1 MILATYFKLIRWK
14 NLLLIIYLFCI
25 YKFLFFKSLNIET
38 NTSIIYFLTLLLA
51 VLSITAAGYI
61 INDIFD
67 IKTDLINKPTKT
79 IVSKTITLET
89 AKTWYK
95 TTNSIGI
102 ILGVALCIKV
112 NKPTYS
118 FIFMGIALLLYLYS
132 KKIKSI
138 PLLGNTLVSLL
149 TAVGV
154 LILPLFDINLIEIYN
169 TNPIVIQ
176 LIVLLTIFSFFLNLL
191 REILKDIEDINGD
204 YYLNMNTLP
213 ILIGRNRAK
222 KLVLILTILTT
233 SILIIFLLFFAGNN
247 KIIAIYTVVFII
259 IPLLYI
265 ASKILN
271 LSSPK
276 KIHKISMLL
285 KLVMFFGCNIFILLS
300 FTQ

>member
-1 MILATYFKLIRWK
+1 MQLSVFFNLIRWK
-14 NLLLIIYLFCI
+14 NLLLIIYVQLVI
-25 YKFLFFKSLNIET
+25 KFLFLPYFNT
-38 NTSIIYFLTLLLA
+38 NSQLQNWQFLILLA
-51 VLSITAAGYI
+51 AILFLTAAGYI
-61 INDIFD
+61 INDFYD
-67 IKTDLINKPTKT
+67 IATDHINKP
-79 IVSKTITLET
+79 SK
-89 AKTWYK
+89 
-95 TTNSIGI
+95 NSIGI
-102 ILGVALCIKV
+102 KISKEKAILIYQYFNILGISFGAIICFSLQ
-112 NKPTYS
+112 KPS
-118 FIFMGIALLLYLYS
+118 LFFIFLTTALLLYYYS
-132 KKIKSI
+132 KYLK
-138 PLLGNTLVSLL
+138 
-149 TAVGV
+149 A
-154 LILPLFDINLIEIYN
+154 LPLIGNFIVAFLIALSIFLLAIFDINHSQKTTDYN
-169 TNPIVIQ
+169 FVIATFSM
-176 LIVLLTIFSFFLNLL
+176 VSFFAFCLNFI
-191 REILKDIEDINGD
+191 REILKDIEDVNGD